1 MKGEVIKMGELY
13 FYGYEFLSAFIPFLI
28 VLAVFIY
35 SRKKEG
41 LDLICCAMLVIFSIY
56 IIGVYHFT
64 STGTIYNGLTYQL
77 EIRKDL
83 LNLIPFSSDIDFIGY
98 FLNVVLFVPL
108 GILVPLICK
117 KMDNLKYIFGTGLGF
132 SIFIELSQ
140 LLNNRRTDIDDLI
153 LNTVGA
159 IIGFALYKIFDKC
172 TNSKYDLNDKIPMVI
187 MIISILVMFI
197 GRFLFFNEMGFAR
210 LLYNF

>member
-1 MKGEVIKMGELY
+1 MEDLY

-35 SRKKEG
+35 SRKKKG
-41 LDLICCAMLVIFSIY
+41 IDISKIYCTMLVIFSIY
-56 IIGVYHFT
+56 IISVYHFT
-64 STGTIYNGLTYQL
+64 GAGTIYNGLTYQL
-77 EIRKDL
+77 EVRKDL
-83 LNLIPFSSDIDFIGY
+83 LNLVPFSSNIDFIGY

-108 GILVPLICK
+108 GILSPLIYK
-117 KMDNLKYIFGTGLGF
+117 KMDKLRYILGTGLGF
-132 SIFIELSQ
+132 SILIELSQ

-159 IIGFALYKIFDKC
+159 IIGFILYKKFDKY
-172 TNSKYDLNDKIPMVI
+172 TDSKYQLNDKIPMVI
-187 MIISILVMFI
+187 MIISILVMFM

-210 LLYNF
+210 LLYGF

>member
-1 MKGEVIKMGELY
+1 MKELL
-13 FYGYEFLSAFIPFLI
+13 FYGYEFLSEFIPFLI

-35 SRKKEG
+35 SRKKKG
-41 LDLICCAMLVIFSIY
+41 LDISKSSCVMLVIFSIY

-77 EIRKDL
+77 EVRKDL
-83 LNLIPFSSDIDFIGY
+83 LNLVPFSSNIDFIGY

-159 IIGFALYKIFDKC
+159 IIGFALYKIFDKY
-172 TNSKYDLNDKIPMVI
+172 TSSKYKLNDNIPISI

>member
-1 MKGEVIKMGELY
+1 MEDLY

-35 SRKKEG
+35 SRKKKG
-41 LDLICCAMLVIFSIY
+41 IDISKIYCTMLVIFSIY

-64 STGTIYNGLTYQL
+64 GAGTIYNGLTYQL
-77 EIRKDL
+77 EVRKDL
-83 LNLIPFSSDIDFIGY
+83 LNLVPFSSNIDFIGY

-108 GILVPLICK
+108 GILSPLIYK
-117 KMDNLKYIFGTGLGF
+117 KMDKLRYILGTGLGF
-132 SIFIELSQ
+132 SILIELSQ

-159 IIGFALYKIFDKC
+159 IIGFILYKKFDKY
-172 TNSKYDLNDKIPMVI
+172 TDSKYQLNDKIPMVI

-210 LLYNF
+210 LLYGF